1 MTNYK
6 LENID
11 IEDIEQVLQKVED
24 TFEFRFENNEL
35 RNVENFG
42 ELTDA
47 IKNKIKLEHKEN
59 CTSQQSFNKL
69 RKVLKSEFEFNEI
82 TPKTELSLIFPK
94 RNRLQLIKK
103 VENKL
108 NFKLNITETKRIYTN
123 SLLLILGIS
132 ILSFFYDY
140 RIAIIGICIAFF
152 GLWATNKLGKE
163 LNLENVGDLAK
174 KMKRENYLKS
184 RRNSKTIN
192 KSEIEEIIIDLF
204 SIELSLNKS
213 ELTRKSLI

>member
-11 IEDIEQVLQKVED
+11 IEDIEQVLQKVEN
-24 TFEFRFENNEL
+24 TFEFRFANNEL
-35 RNVENFG
+35 LNIKNFG
-42 ELTDA
+42 ELSDA

-59 CTSQQSFNKL
+59 CTTQQAFNKL
-69 RKVLKSEFEFNEI
+69 RKILISEFKFNEI

-94 RNRLQLIKK
+94 KNRLKLIRK

-108 NFKLNITETKRIYTN
+108 NFKLNITEPKRIYTN
-123 SLLLILGIS
+123 LLLLVLGMS

-140 RIAIIGICIAFF
+140 RIAIIGISIAFF

-184 RRNSKTIN
+184 RRNSKTVNIN
-192 KSEIEEIIIDLF
+192 EIEEIIIDLF
-204 SIELSLNKS
+204 SIELILNKS
-213 ELTRKSLI
+213 ELTRKALI